1 MIEDLFFQTLPI
13 ALAIGLA
20 MIAYISHLLFFS
32 GKLPEGVPWGPSG
45 NNGILSALDSAVST
59 AMDVRAI
66 FERSS
71 VLPAAKS
78 HGFAIST
85 LLDGTFIA
93 LPLRNIKWLST
104 LPEGIASF
112 YNAQQDRLALSF
124 TVPAAT
130 LTDPAATKLLV
141 KIMTRR
147 SKSTVPDL
155 CDEVRH
161 ACQENSCKGSDWQ
174 SLCLYPELLRI
185 SAATTNRMAVGLPLC
200 KYEIIA

>member
-1 MIEDLFFQTLPI
+1 MEDFFFQPLPT
-13 ALAIGLA
+13 ALALGSVTL
-20 MIAYISHLLFFS
+20 AYISYLLFFS
-32 GKLPEGVPWGPSG
+32 GNLPKGVPWGPSG
-45 NNGILSALDSAVST
+45 NNGILSALESAIHT
-59 AMDVRAI
+59 ALDVRAI

-85 LLDGTFIA
+85 LLDGAFIA
-93 LPLRNIKWLST
+93 LPLRNVKWLST
-104 LPEGIASF
+104 LPESIASLHS
-112 YNAQQDRLALSF
+112 AQQDRLALSF

-155 CDEVRH
+155 WDEVRH
-161 ACQENSCKGSDWQ
+161 ACQGNVFKGSDWQ

-200 KYEIIA
+200 KYEIII